1 MKAGVGDI
9 IGKTITD
16 VIVAENVNTPNQRV
30 FLVFSD
36 NTYFEF
42 YGSFG
47 CTSGV
52 NRGGL
57 HEAMQYAG
65 KMGGS
70 ITSSY
75 PAKE

>member
-16 VIVAENVNTPNQRV
+16 VIVAENVNAPNQRV

-42 YGSFG
+42 YGSFS

-57 HEAMQYAG
+57 VEAKQYAG

-70 ITSSY
+70 NVRVY
-75 PAKE
+75 PFDE